1 MARMSAQDTLFWHCG
16 TASRG
21 AFGAEPDVGLGVRDA
36 AAGGVPGERRPEGR
50 HVHGPRKAGDLRH
63 QYVRN
68 LQAGKGLLALDQ
80 VLYTDPRSRP
90 TVDAWAQSGAAFN
103 RAFVTATGRVG
114 VRTGS
119 FLKKGFKKIK
129 FEGSGSGQGVF

>member
-1 MARMSAQDTLFWHCG
+1 MRRLLWQWRTRAMVSQVAVVRMSAQDTLFRHCG
-16 TASRG
+16 AASRG
-21 AFGAEPDVGLGVRDA
+21 AVGVRNA

-50 HVHGPRKAGDLRH
+50 HVHGPGKAGDLRH
-63 QYVRN
+63 QYFRN

-80 VLYTDPRSRP
+80 VLYTDPRFRSRP

-114 VRTGS
+114 VKTAAHGNICRA
-119 FLKKGFKKIK
+119 
-129 FEGSGSGQGVF
+129 